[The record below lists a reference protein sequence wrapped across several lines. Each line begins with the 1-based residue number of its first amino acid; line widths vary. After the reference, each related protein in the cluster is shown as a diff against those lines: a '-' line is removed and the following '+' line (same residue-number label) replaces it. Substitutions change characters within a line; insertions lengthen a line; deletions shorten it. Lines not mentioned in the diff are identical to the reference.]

1 MDVKR
6 LILHLYKKIYME
18 KKNDIKK
25 YNIDATGRTL
35 GRVASEVATVLTGK
49 NSTEF
54 VKYRVLP
61 VEVTVENTKK
71 LLILERR
78 MKKTYVHYTGY
89 PGGLRTTT
97 MKSLIE
103 KKGIHEVLRKAVYGM
118 IPHNKLRRE
127 RMKNLI
133 ITD

>member
-1 MDVKR
+1 M
-6 LILHLYKKIYME
+6 KKDE
-18 KKNDIKK
+18 EIKK

-35 GRVASEVATVLTGK
+35 GRVASEVATILIGK
-49 NSTEF
+49 NSPEF
-54 VKYRVLP
+54 VKYRILP
-61 VEVTVENTKK
+61 VQVIVENAKK

-103 KKGIHEVLRKAVYGM
+103 KKGIDEVFRRAVYGM
-118 IPHNKLRRE
+118 IPHNRLRKE

-133 ITD
+133 IND

>member
-1 MDVKR
+1 
-6 LILHLYKKIYME
+6 
-18 KKNDIKK
+18 
-25 YNIDATGRTL
+25 
-35 GRVASEVATVLTGK
+35 
-49 NSTEF
+49 
-54 VKYRVLP
+54 
-61 VEVTVENTKK
+61 
-71 LLILERR
+71 

-103 KKGIHEVLRKAVYGM
+103 KKGIQEVLRKAVYGM